1 MYGGPGA
8 QPTKEQRRLQEQQA
22 MDTLKVAGFM
32 AGALWLTPIVYHYI
46 KRQF

>member
-1 MYGGPGA
+1 MFGGPGA
-8 QPTKEQRRLQEQQA
+8 QPTMEQKKLQEQQA
-22 MDTLKVAGFM
+22 MDTLKTAGFL